1 MKMQKK
7 KLPDSISRHLEKFVK
22 FVKKQ
27 FSNAKPAL
35 ENLRNHLST
44 LQKQSARQKNIPIP
58 AQDAPTPVRK
68 RHMRYDRMILAALL
82 LFLIVFLLISLIR
95 CAAKG
100 GKPDVQAANAPVV
113 TTVVTTLSPE
123 QLQQRHAVYPHA
135 ITVVGDSIASG
146 FSLYG
151 AIPEEN
157 GLAKGCVAIRNIHDF
172 TFADSSGAEKDILEV
187 LRKNSRRTSTY
198 PWA

>member
-1 MKMQKK
+1 
-7 KLPDSISRHLEKFVK
+7 
-22 FVKKQ
+22 
-27 FSNAKPAL
+27 
-35 ENLRNHLST
+35 
-44 LQKQSARQKNIPIP
+44 
-58 AQDAPTPVRK
+58 
-68 RHMRYDRMILAALL
+68 MRYDRMILAALL

-123 QLQQRHAVYPHA
+123 QLQQRHAVYPYA

-151 AIPEEN
+151 AIPEETDWQR
-157 GLAKGCVAIRNIHDF
+157 GALPSATF
-172 TFADSSGAEKDILEV
+172 TISPLQTAAARKRISWKCSG
-187 LRKNSRRTSTY
+187 KNSRRTSTY

>member
-7 KLPDSISRHLEKFVK
+7 KLPDSISRQLEKFVK

-35 ENLRNHLST
+35 ENLRNRLST

-123 QLQQRHAVYPHA
+123 QQVGGQAVLGRQ
-135 ITVVGDSIASG
+135 T
-146 FSLYG
+146 
-151 AIPEEN
+151 
-157 GLAKGCVAIRNIHDF
+157 K
-172 TFADSSGAEKDILEV
+172 
-187 LRKNSRRTSTY
+187 
-198 PWA
+198 